1 MQQPRQVRYDSL
13 GSSSEPHDH
22 AHAHQ
27 HVPNMESLTYE
38 QYESD
43 VYKAH
48 VALDHM
54 HHRGSFWNS
63 GKHET
68 LIRSLLTAT
77 VGIMQA
83 CVAYFVNLLSAFFIG
98 SVKFATV
105 NALLENGHTMSAFCV
120 YVILQVSFAI
130 CAAVFV
136 WIEPISAGSG
146 IPEVKC
152 FLNGIDLPNVGA
164 PRTLLCKALGIVC
177 SVSAGLP
184 VGKEGPMV
192 HAGAIVAATLTSGKT
207 RNDREVRDF
216 VACGAAAGVCTAF
229 SAPIGGILFA
239 LEEGAS
245 YWKPSLT
252 WRTFFCSMIALTTM
266 YCLNGI
272 GSEFGKVG
280 FNKLFSFGNFVYE
293 GKESSFAVH
302 ELILF
307 IVVGAMGGI
316 IGAIFNSV
324 NETITHWRIKNVNH
338 SKKRRFLEVILV
350 ATCVSV
356 TQFVLPLLWVKCT
369 PLPID
374 PEMEEQE
381 ADLLSELVSFRC
393 KQGEEYNELASL
405 MFTDPGVAIRQLFH
419 LRKHTFSDAVLF
431 IFFFS
436 YIFMAVIVYGIAIPS
451 GLFVPSLL
459 SGATFGRLFGNLLHK
474 VHKDIAFSNTYALIG
489 AAAVLGGMARM
500 TISLT
505 VILLECTGNE
515 QFVLPLMLTLMTARL
530 VGGMFNDDLYHIH
543 IHLKKGVQFLEAEL
557 KSITRHHE

>member
-1 MQQPRQVRYDSL
+1 MD
-13 GSSSEPHDH
+13 
-22 AHAHQ
+22 
-27 HVPNMESLTYE
+27 SLTYE

-54 HHRGSFWNS
+54 HHRGSYWNS

-68 LIRSLLTAT
+68 LLRYLFTAL
-77 VGIMQA
+77 IEMCQA
-83 CVAYFVNLLSAFFIG
+83 GVAYFVNLLSAFFIG
-98 SVKFATV
+98 AKFETV
-105 NALLENGHTMSAFCV
+105 YALLENGHTVSAFCT
-120 YVILQVSFAI
+120 YVAMQVF
-130 CAAVFV
+130 CAAIFV

-216 VACGAAAGVCTAF
+216 VACGAAVGVCTAF

-252 WRTFFCSMIALTTM
+252 WRTFFCSMMALTTTM
-266 YCLNGI
+266 YCLNSV

-302 ELILF
+302 ELILV
-307 IVVGAMGGI
+307 IVVGAMGGV
-316 IGAIFNSV
+316 IGAIFNSG
-324 NETITHWRIKNVNH
+324 NERITHWRIKSINH
-338 SKKRRFLEVILV
+338 SKKRRFVEVILV
-350 ATCVSV
+350 ATLVSV
-356 TQFVLPLLWVKCT
+356 TQFL
-369 PLPID
+369 
-374 PEMEEQE
+374 
-381 ADLLSELVSFRC
+381 
-393 KQGEEYNELASL
+393 
-405 MFTDPGVAIRQLFH
+405 LFH
-419 LRKHTFSDAVLF
+419 CYGSSALRYRS
-431 IFFFS
+431 
-436 YIFMAVIVYGIAIPS
+436 IPKWKNKR
-451 GLFVPSLL
+451 P
-459 SGATFGRLFGNLLHK
+459 
-474 VHKDIAFSNTYALIG
+474 I
-489 AAAVLGGMARM
+489 
-500 TISLT
+500 
-505 VILLECTGNE
+505 
-515 QFVLPLMLTLMTARL
+515 
-530 VGGMFNDDLYHIH
+530 
-543 IHLKKGVQFLEAEL
+543 
-557 KSITRHHE
+557 